1 MIKGGLVITQEC
13 AVIKPEHKTTQFCA
27 TYLPQTGQNMDA
39 VVGHRG
45 QKQQNQQDNSRLVVL
60 SGGLFISTDVSEKV
74 INV

>member
-1 MIKGGLVITQEC
+1 
-13 AVIKPEHKTTQFCA
+13 
-27 TYLPQTGQNMDA
+27 MDA

-60 SGGLFISTDVSEKV
+60 SGGLFIFTDVSEKV